1 MQRPLFELHILPMFR
16 AIDREHML
24 FAFDLWDYDQLVQHA
39 EQVADRLMG
48 NMPPAAEGGPWPDEW
63 IQLFRRWITTGYKR
77 LQPGSAQ
84 YTWNQSGA
92 SVTIRATGTYPE
104 SGYKGWLQL
113 ETETGVSK
121 TYVLYVEVPDVPTGG
136 TPEPFEMRERYRAAD
151 TRSVFIHDSSGVL
164 QIH

>member
-1 MQRPLFELHILPMFR
+1 MRRPIFELHILPMIR

-39 EQVADRLMG
+39 EQVADRLMVG
-48 NMPPAAEGGPWPDEW
+48 MPPATEGGPWPDEW

-77 LQPGSAQ
+77 LQLGSAQ
-84 YTWNQSGA
+84 YIWSQSGA
-92 SVTIRATGTYPE
+92 SVIIHATGTYPG

-113 ETETGVSK
+113 EAETSDSK
-121 TYVLYVEVPDVPTGG
+121 TYVLYFEAPDAATEGIPDT
-136 TPEPFEMRERYRAAD
+136 FEIHERYRVAD
-151 TRSVFIHDSSGVL
+151 TRSVFIHDSTGVL